1 MDRAVSRPDHMD
13 SDPGSPWRTIEA
25 GIRSGGPWMDAFYAF
40 RRSPAMSDSDVLA
53 MVHSLLD
60 HGRYLRRFNT
70 KLNWLTME
78 MSGLYAVGAVFPE
91 FKESSEWRT
100 YAAATLA
107 DAGRNQFLPDGGQV
121 GTLEH
126 ISACS
131 YGQHFA
137 DRRNR
142 PIDGNVG
149 DLPADYL
156 ARLKKPMNGRW
167 TLPHLTGICRGL
179 TIWAHLPPRHFRRQL
194 STFRTIVHFN
204 GLRATGG
211 PVGRLHLHLLF

>member
-1 MDRAVSRPDHMD
+1 
-13 SDPGSPWRTIEA
+13 
-25 GIRSGGPWMDAFYAF
+25 
-40 RRSPAMSDSDVLA
+40 

-121 GTLEH
+121 ELSST
-126 ISACS
+126 
-131 YGQHFA
+131 YQHVA
-137 DRRNR
+137 MDNILQIAEIARST
-142 PIDGNVG
+142 GNVG

-156 ARLKKPMNGRW
+156 APLEKAYEWQVDIAAPDR
-167 TLPHLTGICRGL
+167 
-179 TIWAHLPPRHFRRQL
+179 HLPED
-194 STFRTIVHFN
+194 
-204 GLRATGG
+204 
-211 PVGRLHLHLLF
+211 